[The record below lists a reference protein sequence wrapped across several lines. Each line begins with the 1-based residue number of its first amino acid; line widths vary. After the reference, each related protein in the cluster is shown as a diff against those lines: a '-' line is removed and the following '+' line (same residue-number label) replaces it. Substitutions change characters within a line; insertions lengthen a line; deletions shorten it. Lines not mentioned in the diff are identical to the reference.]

1 MENKF
6 KTEWQTMIKTTV
18 PFGFTGRGGFIG
30 RELIRGKE
38 AAWKTLKYNYCQNAV
53 ISSRST
59 ELRTVKWVDE

>member
-30 RELIRGKE
+30 RELITGKE
-38 AAWKTLKYNYCQNAV
+38 AACKTLQYNYCQNAV